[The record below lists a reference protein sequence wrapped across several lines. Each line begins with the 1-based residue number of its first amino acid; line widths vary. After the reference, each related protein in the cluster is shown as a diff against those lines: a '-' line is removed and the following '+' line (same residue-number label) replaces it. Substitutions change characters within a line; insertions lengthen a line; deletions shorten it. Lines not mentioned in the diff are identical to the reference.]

1 MARNLARRQL
11 LPLLFIMARH
21 LDAQESKDPLLELR
35 TLQLAEKP
43 GSVPMVYPPSIE
55 QRAIA
60 YQKSL
65 QAAHAWYVGQ
75 LKTQA
80 PMKLLAVLDK
90 EAWQKLEPGSPY
102 PFMPYNLW
110 AGAVIMNADLD
121 KLPGLRPGPLP
132 GEFILFHETG
142 HIFAH
147 ELKLDNPGFISEFIA
162 NIFSA
167 AYILAERPDLKS
179 VLEGPP
185 PEKWPT
191 PPRYTSFADLGYLY
205 SSVGQANYVW
215 FQNQLERLA
224 GLFMEGQSLRKIVR
238 ELQSAF
244 PSGNAMSSGT
254 SSRSIPM
261 EDIYARLER
270 IRPGFR
276 KMLGPVGAATTIP
289 HIVPSTCPAATNK
302 IGVLVIQNHGDDSV
316 TVASLDGGP
325 ATVIPGHAWTKISS
339 TVKLSN
345 GSCLIPGDE
354 PGLATLENP

>member
-1 MARNLARRQL
+1 MARNLARGKL
-11 LPLLFIMARH
+11 LPLLFIMAWH
-21 LDAQESKDPLLELR
+21 LDAQESKDPLLALR

-43 GSVPMVYPPSIE
+43 GAVPMVYPPSIE

-65 QAAHAWYVGQ
+65 QAAYAWYLEQ
-75 LKTQA
+75 LKTHA
-80 PMKLLAVLDK
+80 PMKVLAVLDK
-90 EAWQKLEPGSPY
+90 EAWQKLQPGRPY
-102 PFMPYNLW
+102 PFTPYCLW
-110 AGAVIMNADLD
+110 AGAVIINADLD
-121 KLPGLRPGPLP
+121 KLPGLCPGPLP

-147 ELKLDNPGFISEFIA
+147 ELKIADSSFISEFVA

-179 VLEGPP
+179 VLDGPP

-191 PPRYTSFADLGYLY
+191 PPRYTSLADLAYLY

-215 FQNQLERLA
+215 FQNELERLA
-224 GLFMEGQSLRKIVR
+224 GLFMEGQSLPKIIR

-244 PSGNAMSSGT
+244 PVGSEMSSGT
-254 SSRSIPM
+254 SSRSISM
-261 EDIYARLER
+261 EDVYARFER

-276 KMLGPVGAATTIP
+276 KMLGPLGAATTIRR
-289 HIVPSTCPAATNK
+289 IVPSTCPAGTNK
-302 IGVLVIQNHGDDSV
+302 IGVLVVQNDVDDSL
-316 TVASLDGGP
+316 TVASFDGGP
-325 ATVIPGHAWTKISS
+325 ATMIPGHAWTKISS
-339 TVKLSN
+339 TVKLPN